1 MAIEVLMDILEELAN
16 LAGIYGAHPEIN
28 DLQGPMPKGVCRC
41 RVCFMAGMRERILQ
55 AVEVERILKISG
67 KGT

>member
-1 MAIEVLMDILEELAN
+1 MAIEVLEDILEEFAN

-28 DLQGPMPKGVCRC
+28 DVQVPMPKGVCRC
-41 RVCFMAGMRERILQ
+41 RVCFMAGMGERIRR
-55 AVEVERILKISG
+55 AVEVERILKTSG